1 MDAKTSLLPAERRQT
16 ILVEITAQGAVRVD
30 DLGRRFDVS
39 EMTIRRDLDILE
51 SEGLL
56 ERTHGG
62 AIAVEAVTGE
72 RRYREKDE
80 VNREAKD
87 AIARRAAALV
97 ADGETVLINSG
108 STTRH
113 VIRRL
118 AGRRGV
124 RIVTNNLAAVA
135 DLPEDCEAEILVLGG
150 RLRTSSGCLVGDWA
164 ARLLDDL
171 APSRAILGADGI
183 SLKEGIS
190 SPIPEE
196 AALTR
201 LMMERTRG
209 PITLVADSGKIGR
222 VCGFRIAALTDID
235 ELVCEFESPA
245 AVPEDSTGPGDEAP
259 ARGGRSQGGAGA
271 SADSS
276 LVNRLPWQDDF
287 EAAGVKVMFP
297 GDPETSGE
305 RFKR

>member
-1 MDAKTSLLPAERRQT
+1 
-16 ILVEITAQGAVRVD
+16 
-30 DLGRRFDVS
+30 
-39 EMTIRRDLDILE
+39 
-51 SEGLL
+51 
-56 ERTHGG
+56 
-62 AIAVEAVTGE
+62 
-72 RRYREKDE
+72 
-80 VNREAKD
+80 
-87 AIARRAAALV
+87 V

-118 AGRRGV
+118 VGRRGI

-235 ELVCEFESPA
+235 ELVCEFESPGIDA
-245 AVPEDSTGPGDEAP
+245 A
-259 ARGGRSQGGAGA
+259 ARGAQVGVGRAG
-271 SADSS
+271 SRSGIADPAGSS
-276 LVNRLPWQDDF
+276 IVNRLSWRDDF

-297 GDPETSGE
+297 GDPEYSGE
-305 RFKR
+305 R